1 LVKQALRMGKP
12 VWAVTREPF
21 GEDWRA
27 ACETLVSFAEDDT
40 MDEDADMT
48 EEGDAA

>member
-1 LVKQALRMGKP
+1 LRQGKP

-27 ACETLVSFAEDDT
+27 ACETLVSFAEDD
-40 MDEDADMT
+40 MVDEGEDVTA